1 MTNVVLKPIMKE
13 YKKLGMSEDE
23 ILADMVLAIQNRI
36 MGLSQKERDE
46 LGLKNDFLDANNLYE
61 MIRDKHIQFH
71 YNKRSAGN
79 LPTYNIS
86 IDVERDGYFM
96 DLPNPYDPNKSYSPY
111 KKDFPRAYAVTP
123 EKIKEMAYQEEWKVD
138 FDERNKQYDNIGLGK
153 YKRELEYLRFHTFKL
168 WDNWIINNGK
178 QAFENAS
185 KIIPYWDFNYDDWE
199 EQSQKI
205 LAREAALNQ
214 VYRLAG
220 DEYETRL
227 YGGLIK
233 DGDQIMKQENILFRY
248 ISDNEGGFHAKAY
261 ETAKGNGDWTIGHGL
276 SLKKNDTVKKELA
289 RLGYNID
296 DLIDGKTSIKYIDS
310 AFIASKVMEEM
321 YQTVKGE
328 AAKYGVDLTGNRNA
342 YLTIAVVDM
351 AYQGMIGPRFY
362 KALGKYIETG
372 DEKYL
377 GSFDSYTG
385 EDEIIYSSDERY
397 NTIQPTILN
406 ELWNDGMA
414 NKVKRNMGGI
424 FVRNKSRAEKIEA
437 WNNGQHTNFTHMD
450 FNDTVWKPEAGE

>member
-1 MTNVVLKPIMKE
+1 
-13 YKKLGMSEDE
+13 
-23 ILADMVLAIQNRI
+23 
-36 MGLSQKERDE
+36 
-46 LGLKNDFLDANNLYE
+46 
-61 MIRDKHIQFH
+61 
-71 YNKRSAGN
+71 
-79 LPTYNIS
+79 
-86 IDVERDGYFM
+86 
-96 DLPNPYDPNKSYSPY
+96 
-111 KKDFPRAYAVTP
+111 
-123 EKIKEMAYQEEWKVD
+123 
-138 FDERNKQYDNIGLGK
+138 
-153 YKRELEYLRFHTFKL
+153 
-168 WDNWIINNGK
+168 
-178 QAFENAS
+178 
-185 KIIPYWDFNYDDWE
+185 
-199 EQSQKI
+199 
-205 LAREAALNQ
+205 
-214 VYRLAG
+214 
-220 DEYETRL
+220 
-227 YGGLIK
+227 
-233 DGDQIMKQENILFRY
+233 
-248 ISDNEGGFHAKAY
+248 
-261 ETAKGNGDWTIGHGL
+261 
-276 SLKKNDTVKKELA
+276 
-289 RLGYNID
+289 
-296 DLIDGKTSIKYIDS
+296 
-310 AFIASKVMEEM
+310 MEEM